1 MGVALKGGFEILLGK
16 DHHYGQWHERRLH
29 IPRLNPPM
37 AHLECQL
44 ATGLRSAKH
53 TLSFL

>member
-1 MGVALKGGFEILLGK
+1 MGVALKGGK

-44 ATGLRSAKH
+44 ATELRSAKH